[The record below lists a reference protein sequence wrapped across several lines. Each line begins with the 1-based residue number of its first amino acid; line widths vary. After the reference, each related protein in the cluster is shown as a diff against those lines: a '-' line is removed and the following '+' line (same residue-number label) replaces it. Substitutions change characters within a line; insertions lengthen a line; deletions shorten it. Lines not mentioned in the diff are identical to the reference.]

1 MAIEKVEKD
10 RMALTRTVTCRLGAI
25 ALVLTLLAGCAHEKA
40 YKRGDKLSREGQY
53 EQAVTELESAI
64 RLAEE
69 NNSHKAAEKY
79 RKKLDQVKLQAGQFF
94 YRDSQLR
101 FDRADLGG
109 AQDAIE
115 QCVTFCPQEQSYWSF
130 RERVLQAITEAEK
143 VRANALSLADQREWQ
158 AAVQRMNEALA
169 MNRTMPGG
177 DADLKRIR
185 DRAYRYYLDRA
196 NERLLEGNLAEAESE
211 AQAALVYQES
221 GREAKG
227 IVQTVKD
234 RREAAVLIARG
245 RTLLDQGQVEE
256 ALTTLE
262 SAARLH
268 SSHPD
273 LPELLGRAKRGVC
286 DGWLEQ
292 GQVAV
297 TARNYPAAMRLF
309 QKSQRLLEGYAG
321 VDTLLADV
329 RSRLA
334 GLHLEASRQYQQ
346 DGAAGI
352 ATFHA
357 AAALSY
363 LPEHFDARGQL
374 GQCAEQVRQD
384 VAYTVAFT
392 GFKST
397 TEQQSLA
404 AVLDAAALEHLTKAH
419 PANVMIVERADLQAI
434 LGEQDI
440 SATERIDPQSRVP
453 IGKLQ
458 GVDALIVGQV
468 LESKVTSQSK
478 QTGHGESTYQDG
490 YRREPNPDHVTAAG
504 VFEAAVG
511 ELEHAR
517 QRLGE
522 AEAKLARYRH
532 VDPANAEDMARKR
545 RAQGDV
551 DEAKQRLVNAAADVG
566 TAKIRLAA
574 IPPEVLVPN
583 MVQHRYPIET
593 FTWTAKVACMV
604 KMLDTATGEVLIA
617 ERVEGQAEHSDRMVQ
632 ADAYRNVP
640 EDPLALPSESTLI
653 EGAAASAIA
662 KLRQTLNQACAKHGE
677 RFLLKMQRAQAA
689 GDMVQA
695 ADNSIRYLFAYPA
708 GAPQANAMVECI
720 RKYLADE
727 DDLIDVRAMLRNY
740 CHVLR

>member
-1 MAIEKVEKD
+1 MGIGQKVE
-10 RMALTRTVTCRLGAI
+10 TGRTVLTKLSALM
-25 ALVLTLLAGCAHEKA
+25 LVLGLLAGCAHEKA
-40 YKRGDKLSREGQY
+40 YKRGDRLSREGQY
-53 EQAVTELESAI
+53 EQAVAELENAI

-69 NNSHKAAEKY
+69 NNNDKAAEKY
-79 RKKLDQVKLQAGQFF
+79 RAKLEQVKLQAGQFY
-94 YRDSQLR
+94 YRDAQLR
-101 FDRADLGG
+101 FGRTDLGG

-115 QCVTFCPQEQSYWSF
+115 QCVKFCPQDQTYWSF
-130 RERVLQAITEAEK
+130 RERVLQAIAEAEK
-143 VRANALSLADQREWQ
+143 VRANALSLADRREWQ

-177 DADLKRIR
+177 NADLKGIK
-185 DRAYRYYLDRA
+185 DRAYRYHLDRA
-196 NERLLEGNLAEAESE
+196 NERLEEGNLAEAESE

-221 GREAKG
+221 GREAKTL
-227 IVQTVKD
+227 IQTVKD

-245 RTLLDQGQVEE
+245 RTLLDQGQAEE

-262 SAARLH
+262 RAARLH
-268 SSHPD
+268 PSHPD
-273 LPELLGRAKRGVC
+273 LSDLLGRAKRAVC

-292 GQVAV
+292 GRMAV
-297 TARNYPAAMRLF
+297 TTRNYPAAMRLF
-309 QKSQRLLEGYAG
+309 QKSQELLESYGG
-321 VDTLLADV
+321 VDALLADV

-352 ATFHA
+352 AVFHA
-357 AAALSY
+357 AAALTY

-374 GQCAEQVRQD
+374 GQCAGRVRED
-384 VAYTVAFT
+384 VAYTVAFA

-397 TEQQSLA
+397 PEQQSLA
-404 AVLDAAALEHLTKAH
+404 AILDAAALEHLTKAH
-419 PANVMIVERADLQAI
+419 PANVMIVERADLQTI
-434 LGEQDI
+434 LGEQDL
-440 SATERIDPQSRVP
+440 SATERISPQSRVP
-453 IGKLQ
+453 TGKLQ

-504 VFEAAVG
+504 VLDAAV
-511 ELEHAR
+511 EHLEHSRRHLA
-517 QRLGE
+517 E
-522 AEAKLARYRH
+522 AEERLARFRH
-532 VDPANAEDMARKR
+532 ADPGNPDEMARR
-545 RAQGDV
+545 HRAQADV
-551 DEAKQRLVNAAADVG
+551 DEARQRLVNAAADVG
-566 TAKIRLAA
+566 TAKMHLMA

-593 FTWTAKVACMV
+593 FTWTAKVACMI

-640 EDPLALPSESTLI
+640 EDPLVLPSESTLI

-662 KLRQTLNQACAKHGE
+662 KLRQTLSHACAKHGE
-677 RFLLKMQRAQAA
+677 RFLLKMQQAQAA
-689 GDMVQA
+689 GDTVQA
-695 ADNSIRYLFAYPA
+695 VDNSIKYLFAYPA
-708 GAPQANAMVECI
+708 GGAQANAMVECI
-720 RKYLADE
+720 REYLADE
-727 DDLIDVRAMLRNY
+727 DGLVDVRE
-740 CHVLR
+740 VLRTHCQVLLNK